1 MNQECCASP
10 PLAFPPLHLRAT
22 CHACAWCSASPAV
35 HAGAGGV
42 RRRDL
47 LPVSPR
53 MPSNVE
59 ESGLVD
65 VRVTIG
71 YAADGCKLERAR
83 PSESAVIAGC
93 RGHEPRCVGVWT
105 ATCQSPPNSITW
117 LLSPG
122 HCHVR
127 SLPVAWPTQ
136 CQSARCQWQTPS
148 RCDRPGQA
156 TSDSGSPEP
165 GYGCRPGPPGRGP
178 AGRYLSPP
186 HRHRQ
191 VTVRCQCQEGHWY
204 RAC

>member
-59 ESGLVD
+59 EPGLVD

-71 YAADGCKLERAR
+71 RWMQWMQKDAKAR
-83 PSESAVIAGC
+83 PSAVIAGC
-93 RGHEPRCVGVWT
+93 HMNHAALVSSHMLVAPW
-105 ATCQSPPNSITW
+105 ALALKSITW
-117 LLSPG
+117 LLSPLAG
-122 HCHVR
+122 HWQPGPLGLRVASAGQVR
-127 SLPVAWPTQ
+127 QTQ
-136 CQSARCQWQTPS
+136 SPSPS
-148 RCDRPGQA
+148 R
-156 TSDSGSPEP
+156 
-165 GYGCRPGPPGRGP
+165 
-178 AGRYLSPP
+178 LNL
-186 HRHRQ
+186 
-191 VTVRCQCQEGHWY
+191 
-204 RAC
+204 RALPSFC